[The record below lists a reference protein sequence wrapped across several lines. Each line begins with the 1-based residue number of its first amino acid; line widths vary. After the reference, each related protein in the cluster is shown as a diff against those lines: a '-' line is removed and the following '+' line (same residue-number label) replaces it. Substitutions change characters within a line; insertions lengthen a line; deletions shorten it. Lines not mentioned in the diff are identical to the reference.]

1 MSLLEIRDLERH
13 YGGIRAVA
21 GLDLEVEAGELRCL
35 IGPNGAGKST
45 VFKLIMGLD
54 HPNRGAIRFDGT
66 DVTRLQPFQRA
77 RRGLSMKYQATRV
90 FLQLSVAQNLAVACG
105 RHGPEASLVPWALD
119 NFGLVAA
126 LDRPAHALS
135 YGEQHWLEMVLTLG
149 TRPKLLLMD
158 EPTAGMTPEETMR
171 TAAFVKE
178 LKTRGLTLIVVAH
191 DMAFVREIAERVSVL
206 HQGALFREGGLA
218 DIETDP
224 EVRRIYLGER
234 RGQA

>member
-1 MSLLEIRDLERH
+1 MSLLEIRGLERN
-13 YGGIRAVA
+13 YGGIQAVD
-21 GLDLEVEAGELRCL
+21 GLDLDVEAGELRCL

-54 HPNRGAIRFDGT
+54 RPNRGAIRFAGT

-77 RRGLSMKYQATRV
+77 RRGLSMKYQTTRV
-90 FLQLSVAQNLAVACG
+90 FLRLSVAQNLAIACG
-105 RHGPEASLVPWALD
+105 RGGLDGSLVQWALD
-119 NFGLVAA
+119 YFELPASV
-126 LDRPAHALS
+126 DRPANTLS

-171 TAAFVKE
+171 TAAFVQE
-178 LKTRGLTLIVVAH
+178 LKGRGLTLIVVAH
-191 DMAFVREIAERVSVL
+191 DMAFVREIAERVTVL
-206 HQGALFREGGLA
+206 HQGALFREGPLSAIEA
-218 DIETDP
+218 DA

-234 RGQA
+234 RA

>member
-1 MSLLEIRDLERH
+1 MSLLEIRDLERN
-13 YGGIRAVA
+13 YGGIQAVA
-21 GLDLEVEAGELRCL
+21 GLDLDVEAGELRCL

-54 HPNRGAIRFDGT
+54 RPNRGVIRFAGV

-77 RRGLSMKYQATRV
+77 RRGLSMKYQTTRV
-90 FLQLSVAQNLAVACG
+90 FQRLSVAQNLVVACG
-105 RHGPEASLVPWALD
+105 HAGLDGSLVQWALD
-119 NFGLVAA
+119 YFELPTS
-126 LDRPAHALS
+126 LDRAANTLS

-171 TAAFVKE
+171 TAAFVQE
-178 LKTRGLTLIVVAH
+178 LKGRGLTLIVVAH
-191 DMAFVREIAERVSVL
+191 DMAFVREIAERVTVL
-206 HQGALFREGGLA
+206 HQGALFREGPLSA
-218 DIETDP
+218 IEADP

-234 RGQA
+234 RA